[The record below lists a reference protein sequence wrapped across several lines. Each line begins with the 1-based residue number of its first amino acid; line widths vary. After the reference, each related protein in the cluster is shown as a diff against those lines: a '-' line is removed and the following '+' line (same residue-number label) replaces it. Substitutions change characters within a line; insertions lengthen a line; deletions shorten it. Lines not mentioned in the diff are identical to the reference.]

1 MLIRTAT
8 LADIPSLV
16 GIAAESPS
24 AGHWTEKQYEI
35 ALQSEHPQRIVL
47 VLEEL
52 SSILGFAVAAEA
64 AGEWEL
70 ENIAITLAERRRG
83 LSDRLLSTLLSDL
96 TERHAGSI
104 HLEVRQSN
112 TAARALYKKWGF
124 EEVGRRPGYYHKP
137 PEDAIL
143 YKKIL
148 SQQLPKSIDRSF
160 PRV

>member
-112 TAARALYKKWGF
+112 N
-124 EEVGRRPGYYHKP
+124 
-137 PEDAIL
+137 
-143 YKKIL
+143 
-148 SQQLPKSIDRSF
+148 
-160 PRV
+160 